1 VAGLRFILHWRR
13 WPVNIDTQAYGR
25 VIPLSLVALFALWA
39 LASSLSPGDAAP
51 LPYIPLLNPID
62 ILLLA
67 GGFTALGWLMRQQ
80 AGGHLSEETRMPLGY
95 LLLAV
100 GFIWI
105 NVTLLR
111 VMHHWFGHA
120 WDLDALLSSSQ
131 VQMALSIL
139 WSVIGVSM
147 MAIAS
152 RIKVRVIWLAAAGLL
167 VAVVVKLFL
176 VDLAAT
182 GTIARIV
189 SFLIVGGLLILV
201 GYLSPLPPK
210 KEDEASV
217 KGETEQ

>member
-1 VAGLRFILHWRR
+1 MPHRHPIEAA
-13 WPVNIDTQAYGR
+13 IDEA
-25 VIPLSLVALFALWA
+25 
-39 LASSLSPGDAAP
+39 
-51 LPYIPLLNPID
+51 
-62 ILLLA
+62 
-67 GGFTALGWLMRQQ
+67 
-80 AGGHLSEETRMPLGY
+80 
-95 LLLAV
+95 LLAV

-111 VMHHWFGHA
+111 VMHHWFGHT

-167 VAVVVKLFL
+167 VAVVMKLFL

-210 KEDEASV
+210 KEGEASV

>member
-1 VAGLRFILHWRR
+1 
-13 WPVNIDTQAYGR
+13 
-25 VIPLSLVALFALWA
+25 
-39 LASSLSPGDAAP
+39 
-51 LPYIPLLNPID
+51 
-62 ILLLA
+62 
-67 GGFTALGWLMRQQ
+67 
-80 AGGHLSEETRMPLGY
+80 
-95 LLLAV
+95 V

-120 WDLDALLSSSQ
+120 WDLDSLLASSQ

-189 SFLIVGGLLILV
+189 SFIIVGGLLILV

-210 KEDEASV
+210 KEEQPALT
-217 KGETEQ
+217 GEKEQ